1 MASNSGGS
9 KLGEGEREQSLISSL
24 ESLCKEH
31 DRETAR
37 KAIETLL
44 TLANNIVRSPTDEK
58 YRKVKKQNK
67 SFSVRVW
74 QLAEAQEFL
83 FSWGWQEDDDHI
95 VLPSDEDV
103 QLVKQI
109 LMKKLNNIPS
119 RSSSGVASNSEP
131 LTERERQLQEERRK
145 VLEKKK
151 FEDQEK
157 ARIKAQIQAD
167 RKNIKD
173 REMRES
179 RARKPEKFGG
189 KITKFGD
196 IGVDLNK
203 GGG

>member
-1 MASNSGGS
+1 M
-9 KLGEGEREQSLISSL
+9 IS
-24 ESLCKEH
+24 H
-31 DRETAR
+31 DCVSFFDS
-37 KAIETLL
+37 
-44 TLANNIVRSPTDEK
+44 NIVKSPTDEK

-83 FSWGWQEDDDHI
+83 FSWGWQEDDDHV

-157 ARIKAQIQAD
+157 ARIKTQIQAD

>member
-1 MASNSGGS
+1 M
-9 KLGEGEREQSLISSL
+9 ISSL
-24 ESLCKEH
+24 ESLCKKH

-37 KAIETLL
+37 QAIETLL
-44 TLANNIVRSPTDEK
+44 TLANNIVKSPTDEK

-67 SFSVRVW
+67 SFSSKVW
-74 QLAEAQEFL
+74 QLPEAKEFL
-83 FSWGWQEDDDHI
+83 FSWGWHEDDDYV
-95 VLPSDEDV
+95 VLPSDEDI

-109 LMKKLNNIPS
+109 LMKKLQ
-119 RSSSGVASNSEP
+119 SSSGVTSKSEP

-157 ARIKAQIQAD
+157 ARIKAKIQAD
-167 RKNIKD
+167 RKDLKD

-179 RARKPEKFGG
+179 RARKSEKFGG

-203 GGG
+203 GG